1 MEFEPQR
8 RRDAEVVEPSARH
21 NEVSG
26 TIVDA
31 AYMVHRTLGPGLLES
46 VYDQCL
52 AAELKCRDLLVERQ
66 VGLPICYRNI
76 QIDAGY
82 RLDLLV
88 EKLVVVEIKAI
99 ERLLPIH
106 DAQLL
111 TYLKLSGHRLG
122 LLINFNVA
130 RIKDGVRRL
139 VNS

>member
-1 MEFEPQR
+1 MQFEPQR
-8 RRDAEVVEPSARH
+8 RRDAEVVEPSSRH

-31 AYMVHRTLGPGLLES
+31 AYMVHTTLGPGLLES

-52 AAELKCRDLLVERQ
+52 AVELKSRNLLVERQ
-66 VGLPICYRNI
+66 VGLPICYKNNR
-76 QIDAGY
+76 IDAGF

-88 EKLVVVEIKAI
+88 EKLVIVEIKAV
-99 ERLLPIH
+99 ERILPIH

-122 LLINFNVA
+122 LLINFNVP
-130 RIKDGVRRL
+130 RIKHGMRRL